1 MNRSHFRPNLTLLTG
16 IVALLLIASPPGTAQ
31 DATSTLSG
39 RVVDVDGNPVSG
51 IPIALR
57 SAIIIHGDAMKE
69 VLGRLRNISD
79 AKRRINLWSQPQTE
93 TDEAGH
99 FSITNIV
106 SGPIQVMVA
115 PQIQMRGNPN
125 FEPDSEILS
134 LKIGKMTFYP
144 TVPAGF
150 HGIPFAIDA
159 GAQIENVVVTVK
171 PRMRIRGQIVFADGT
186 PLANAQVQV
195 DVLRQDVNGGGI
207 GTSSGGA
214 KTDHAGY
221 FVEYVDKPGFYTV
234 AVEFQGLSTTSE
246 EFILETG
253 QRREDLV
260 LTFDSEPI
268 PIEPVPGQVE
278 PDGTRTWV
286 VNPANDHAYRS
297 VRCKSWDDAQT
308 KAVAED
314 AHLVSINDAA
324 EQKWLAEIFGPHP
337 YWIGLTDF
345 AKEGEWEWTSGEPV
359 NYTNWISHKP
369 MDADR
374 GDEDYVFMGLSLEAQ
389 WHSVG
394 PGSPKW
400 RVTRMAILERDSLPA
415 KLPLEDK

>member
-171 PRMRIRGQIVFADGT
+171 PRMRIRGRIVFADGT
-186 PLANAQVQV
+186 PLANAQVRV
-195 DVLRQDVNGGGI
+195 DVLRQNVNGRGI
-207 GTSSGGA
+207 GTSSGSA
-214 KTDHAGY
+214 ETDHAGY

-234 AVEFQGLSTTSE
+234 WVEFQGLWAISE
-246 EFILETG
+246 QFILKTG
-253 QRREDLV
+253 QRRDDLV

-268 PIEPVPGQVE
+268 PIGPTPWVE

-286 VNPANDHAYRS
+286 VNPANGHAYRS
-297 VRCKSWDDAQT
+297 VRCKSWGDTQA
-308 KAVAED
+308 KAIAED

-324 EQKWLAEIFGPHP
+324 EQKWLAEIFAPP
-337 YWIGLTDF
+337 IPIG
-345 AKEGEWEWTSGEPV
+345 SG
-359 NYTNWISHKP
+359 
-369 MDADR
+369 
-374 GDEDYVFMGLSLEAQ
+374 
-389 WHSVG
+389 
-394 PGSPKW
+394 
-400 RVTRMAILERDSLPA
+400 
-415 KLPLEDK
+415 